1 MITAEELRELLRYDP
16 TSGLLCRRHPA
27 PWRIREIRMTNRNR
41 RLVPMPTT
49 KAASRHRWPYFALL
63 LAIVIGGIAVASYYL
78 GNFILVIAAIVIL
91 VRCWLAA
98 CDRWSCLGGL
108 PSAS

>member
-1 MITAEELRELLRYDP
+1 
-16 TSGLLCRRHPA
+16 
-27 PWRIREIRMTNRNR
+27 MTNRNG

-63 LAIVIGGIAVASYYL
+63 LAIVIGGIAVAYYYL

-98 CDRWSCLGGL
+98 CDRWPLLGRFTVGVI
-108 PSAS
+108 SGIFGNRRRW